1 MNRVL
6 IAQVAHNVNQAMR
19 AALGEA
25 VESWDDAAP
34 EHKASVL
41 AGVDMHVAN
50 PDTTPEAAHESWLAQ
65 KTAEGWTHGDVKDA
79 EAKTH
84 PCMLAYADLP
94 ADQKIKDHL
103 FRAVVHSLKGIPDA
117 NAPAPDRLLLPVKY
131 IGPREHYVDGT
142 YSTYINF
149 TKGETR
155 MVPADVARKMYSH
168 PDVYVPG
175 DIVADVADVKP
186 EPSTEDTLQDMRD
199 SIASMNKDAVA
210 NFVKSNFNQEVDKRQ
225 SVAAIRSQA
234 IGLVDQFGIP

>member
-65 KTAEGWTHGDVKDA
+65 KVAEGWTYGEAKDL

-84 PCMLAYADLP
+84 PCLVPYAELP
-94 ADQKIKDHL
+94 TEQKVKDYL

-117 NAPAPDRLLLPVKY
+117 GAPTPERVLLPVKY
-131 IGPREHYVDGT
+131 IGPRERYVDGT
-142 YSTYINF
+142 YSTYIEF
-149 TKGETR
+149 IKGQTR
-155 MVPADVARKMYSH
+155 MVPADVARKMYVH
-168 PDVYVPG
+168 KDVYVPG
-175 DIVADVADVKP
+175 DDVADLA
-186 EPSTEDTLQDMRD
+186 EPKKDTSAEDDQQDMRD
-199 SIASMNKDAVA
+199 SIASMSKAAVA
-210 NFVKSNFNQEVDKRQ
+210 QFVKTHFNKEVDMGMKVGDLRL
-225 SVAAIRSQA
+225 QA
-234 IGLVDQFGIP
+234 TGLFDQFGVV

>member
-6 IAQVAHNVNQAMR
+6 IAQVAHNINQALR
-19 AALGEA
+19 GAIGEA
-25 VESWDDAAP
+25 VEPWADASP
-34 EHKASVL
+34 EHKASIL
-41 AGVDMHVAN
+41 AGVDMHIAN
-50 PDTTPEAAHESWLAQ
+50 PDTDPETAHDAWLLQ
-65 KTAEGWTHGDVKDA
+65 KTSEGWTFGEVKDA

-94 ADQKIKDHL
+94 ANQKIKDHL

-155 MVPADVARKMYSH
+155 MVPADVARKMYKH
-168 PDVYVPG
+168 TDVYVPG
-175 DIVADVADVKP
+175 EDVADVADVKKDT
-186 EPSTEDTLQDMRD
+186 SAEDDVQDLRD
-199 SIASMNKDAVA
+199 SIANMNKDAVA
-210 NFVKSNFNQEVDKRQ
+210 QFVKTHFNQEVDKRQ

-234 IGLVDQFGIP
+234 VALVDQFGIP

>member
-6 IAQVAHNVNQAMR
+6 IAQVAHNINQALR
-19 AALGEA
+19 GAIGEA
-25 VESWDDAAP
+25 VEPWADASP
-34 EHKASVL
+34 EHKASIL
-41 AGVDMHVAN
+41 AGVDMHIAN
-50 PDTTPEAAHESWLAQ
+50 PDTDPETAHDAWLLQ
-65 KTAEGWTHGDVKDA
+65 KTSEGWTFGEVKDA

-84 PCMLAYADLP
+84 PCMLPYADLP

-186 EPSTEDTLQDMRD
+186 EPSKEDTLQDMRD